1 MDIEI
6 IKDADR
12 FQGLKAEWNELLGNG
27 VTNVPFLRHD
37 FQYVWWSTLGGG
49 EWEQGDLW
57 LVVGRDDAGD
67 LVGVA
72 PLWFGET
79 LDGRRGLM
87 FIGTKE
93 IADYL
98 DLIVKPEVLR
108 DFVLALFETLEAE
121 GPRDWEVLDL
131 FNIQEGSPTLEV
143 LQDASEGRGWRMEK
157 DELEPCPLVTLD
169 GGWEGYMQGLEGK
182 YRRELRRKMRRALSY
197 PLSVSWRRVESE
209 DDIDEHIESFIGLM
223 ENDPEK
229 VQFLTPEMRV
239 QFERL
244 IHVSHQ
250 NGWLMMAFLDVGD
263 QPATAYLTFDYAN
276 RIWVYNS
283 GLDPEFYSLSP
294 GWVLLAYIV
303 EWAIEE
309 GREALDFLRGDESY
323 KYRLGGIPR
332 PVYRLKIYP
341 ERNSTPPD

>member
-1 MDIEI
+1 
-6 IKDADR
+6 
-12 FQGLKAEWNELLGNG
+12 
-27 VTNVPFLRHD
+27 
-37 FQYVWWSTLGGG
+37 
-49 EWEQGDLW
+49 
-57 LVVGRDDAGD
+57 
-67 LVGVA
+67 
-72 PLWFGET
+72 
-79 LDGRRGLM
+79 
-87 FIGTKE
+87 
-93 IADYL
+93 
-98 DLIVKPEVLR
+98 
-108 DFVLALFETLEAE
+108 
-121 GPRDWEVLDL
+121 
-131 FNIQEGSPTLEV
+131 
-143 LQDASEGRGWRMEK
+143 
-157 DELEPCPLVTLD
+157 
-169 GGWEGYMQGLEGK
+169 
-182 YRRELRRKMRRALSY
+182 
-197 PLSVSWRRVESE
+197 
-209 DDIDEHIESFIGLM
+209 M